1 MLSPTCWPLGYGYKW
16 LFLGSFSSRNQPGH
30 CDTDKLTR
38 HPFAR
43 GFLLEASDGITG
55 HMAQS
60 HCNSFRTGLC

>member
-43 GFLLEASDGITG
+43 DFLLEASDGITG